1 MSSLRNPHLNGLT
14 PLALSRQLLDFEP
27 DETQTALLATTSP
40 YVLLNCHRQWGKTTF
55 TAIRALHQ
63 AMAQPR
69 QNILVISPTL
79 RQSHLL
85 TTRCR
90 EFARQLR
97 LPFSTDGTNPCSL
110 LLPNGSLILALP
122 AHPDHARGFSAHLLI
137 IDEASRVS
145 DEVFSAVTPLIAATQ
160 GHLWLLSTPLGKQGF
175 FYREFIA
182 KDTPTHP
189 WFRLTAPAAGP
200 RASGRIPA
208 AFIAAERQRKT
219 SQQFAEEYLCDF
231 TTGERT
237 VFSEDVIAQAFSPLV
252 LPFYEAD
259 RHARYPTA
267 IPSHF
272 TVGLDWGEIQDHSA
286 LTLTEYRTTPTGT
299 RDPATWQHLYRRELL
314 VRLIERF
321 PLGTPFSKIIQR
333 VARLAAHPLIAH
345 HGTLAYDASGL
356 GQALREL
363 IQMQRMPLHILPIN
377 ITSGQH
383 ATVSPHGRNVPK
395 SELIT
400 RLQLLLEQ
408 KHLKIAAHAPQ
419 AEFLRHELQVFERRL
434 HPGGHSTYNAA
445 SSHHDDLVL
454 SLALA
459 GWWAWENRKS
469 FLTGP
474 PHKPLSL
481 W

>member
-1 MSSLRNPHLNGLT
+1 MSHLLQEHAPAG
-14 PLALSRQLLDFEP
+14 PLALARQLLNFTP
-27 DETQTALLATTSP
+27 DQTQSELLSTTAR

-69 QNILVISPTL
+69 QNILVLSPTL

-85 TTRCR
+85 TARCR
-90 EFARQLR
+90 EFARQLQ

-110 LLPNGSLILALP
+110 RLANNSLILALP

-137 IDEASRVS
+137 IDEAARVS

-182 KDTPTHP
+182 KHAPTHP

-208 AFIAAERQRKT
+208 DFIAAERQRKT

-231 TTGERT
+231 TTAERS
-237 VFSEDVIAQAFSPLV
+237 VFSEDVIARAFSPLV
-252 LPFYEAD
+252 QPFREAE
-259 RHARYPTA
+259 RPAYYPTA
-267 IPSHF
+267 IHPHF
-272 TVGLDWGEIQDHSA
+272 NFGLDFGEINDHSA
-286 LTLTEYRTTPTGT
+286 LTLLEFRTTPTGT

-321 PLGTPFSKIIQR
+321 PLGTPFSQVIQR

-345 HGTLAYDASGL
+345 HGSLVYDATGL
-356 GQALREL
+356 GQPMREL
-363 IQMQRMPLHILPIN
+363 IQMQRMPLHILPVT
-377 ITSGQH
+377 ITAGQH
-383 ATVSPHGRNVPK
+383 VTISTHGRNVPK
-395 SELIT
+395 AELIT

-408 KHLKIAAHAPQ
+408 KHLQIAEHAPQ
-419 AEFLRHELQVFERRL
+419 AESLRHELQVFERRL
-434 HPGGHSTYNAA
+434 HPGGHATYNAA

-469 FLTGP
+469 YLTGP